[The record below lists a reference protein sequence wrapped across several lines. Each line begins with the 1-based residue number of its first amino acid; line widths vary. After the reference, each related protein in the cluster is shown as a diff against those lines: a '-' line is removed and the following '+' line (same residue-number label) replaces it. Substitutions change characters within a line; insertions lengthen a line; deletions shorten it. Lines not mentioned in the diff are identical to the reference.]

1 MPLLTIITSVKPFVD
16 PHIINLQRNAFQS
29 WKELGPDVDIVVVG
43 EEIGLAEVCQE
54 MNLRRAPAIRRNRGG
69 TPLVSSIYEL
79 GRQASTTPLLAYIN
93 ADIVVLPDF
102 LEGARKAF
110 EQYEKFLI
118 IGQRWDLEVT
128 APINFSTGWQKTL
141 WRQVE
146 MNGKHHRRV
155 GSDYF
160 IFPRTC
166 FTDIPDLTVGRAF
179 WDNWMIFWARHNHW
193 PTIDA
198 SDGIQI
204 IHQNHDYSH
213 LPQGLSHHK
222 HPDTFENVRLGGGS
236 RTTFMLDDADRRLTP
251 SGIVPFPMTWKKFWR
266 EVEIFP
272 LVTLHSYPL
281 AQAAYALFHP
291 IKAYK
296 NYRSWQNGQKAGIG

>member
-43 EEIGLAEVCQE
+43 EEAGLAEVCQE
-54 MNLRRAPAIRRNRGG
+54 MNLRRAPAIRRNQGG

-79 GRQASTTPLLAYIN
+79 GRQASTSPLLAYIN
-93 ADIVVLPDF
+93 ADILVMPDF
-102 LEGARKAF
+102 LEGARQAAEKY
-110 EQYEKFLI
+110 QKFLI
-118 IGQRWDLEVT
+118 MGRRWDLDVT
-128 APINFSTGWQKTL
+128 APIDFSEGWQARL
-141 WRQVE
+141 WQQVQST
-146 MNGKHHRRV
+146 GKHHRRV

-160 IFPRTC
+160 IFPRDC
-166 FTDIPDLTVGRAF
+166 FVDIPDLTVGRAF
-179 WDNWMIFWARHNHW
+179 WDNWMIYWARRNHW
-193 PTIDA
+193 ATIDG

-213 LPQGLSHHK
+213 LPHGQSHHK
-222 HPDTFENVRLGGGS
+222 HPDTYENVRLGGGS
-236 RTTFMLDDADRRLTP
+236 RTTFLLDDANKKLTP
-251 SGIVPFPMTWKKFWR
+251 GGIVPMPLTWKKFWR

-272 LVTLHSYPL
+272 LVTLHSYSL
-281 AQAAYALFHP
+281 AQAAYAFFHP

-296 NYRSWQNGQKAGIG
+296 DVRAWRRTQKAGAG